1 MSWSSICQCR
11 ETEQVRRRRSGD
23 EERTTTE
30 DTEQEGRRNLRNEF
44 EARGKNTTHAAE
56 VRWVGERGG
65 RGEEKALVSE
75 IGGER

>member
-1 MSWSSICQCR
+1 M
-11 ETEQVRRRRSGD
+11 
-23 EERTTTE
+23 
-30 DTEQEGRRNLRNEF
+30 RNEF